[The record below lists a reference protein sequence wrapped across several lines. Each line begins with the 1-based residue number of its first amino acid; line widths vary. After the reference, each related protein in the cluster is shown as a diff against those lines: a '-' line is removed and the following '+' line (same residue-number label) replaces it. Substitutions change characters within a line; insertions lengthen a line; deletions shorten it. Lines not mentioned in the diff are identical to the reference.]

1 MEILDYTILIGSIIG
16 IVNSL
21 LLIIYSLTT
30 SKGNKLTNYL
40 FALLVFTL
48 TLRVSKSI
56 IITFSTDSHDF
67 LLTIGLSGFL
77 AIGPAFYLY
86 TKSIVS
92 KPNKLSVTALFH
104 LLPAIIFTFM
114 WVNLDFI
121 RTNADVWHIF
131 YRAILLQYMIYM
143 VLSANSIMPLKT
155 SHPKIYKNLSIIGWF
170 LLLIWFSYALNEA
183 AGFPYISGA
192 ILYSLLIYFS
202 VIILINRGYLID
214 FSAPKYAKSG
224 IDENTSSDLAI
235 KLNNLISDDSVIT
248 DSQLSMKKLSKM
260 LNTSIHATS
269 QVLNESMGATFFEV
283 LAARRIELAGKQLLE
298 QNDIPVSQIAFGVG
312 YNSLSA
318 FNTAFKKKMKV
329 TPTQYRL
336 QHGK

>member
-1 MEILDYTILIGSIIG
+1 MEFLNYTILIGSIIG

-30 SKGNKLTNYL
+30 SKGNKLTNNL
-40 FALLVFTL
+40 FAFLVFTL

-56 IITFSTDSHDF
+56 ILTYSDGIHDF

-86 TKSIVS
+86 TKSIVTKHFRIS
-92 KPNKLSVTALFH
+92 KIDLLH
-104 LLPAIIFTFM
+104 LLPAIAFTFM
-114 WVNLDFI
+114 WVTLNFI
-121 RTNADVWHIF
+121 RTNGDVWHIF
-131 YRAILLQYMIYM
+131 YRTILLQYMIYM
-143 VLSANSIMPLKT
+143 VLAANLILATKNNNLKVFRD
-155 SHPKIYKNLSIIGWF
+155 LSIIGWF
-170 LLLIWFSYALNEA
+170 LLVIWFSYTLNEV

-202 VIILINRGYLID
+202 ILILINKGYLID

-224 IDENTSSDLAI
+224 INDETSSQLSAQLD
-235 KLNNLISDDSVIT
+235 KLLSDETVIT

-260 LNTSIHATS
+260 LNASNHVTS
-269 QVLNESMGATFFEV
+269 QILNETTGSTFFEI
-283 LAARRIELAGKQLLE
+283 LANRRIQLACKLLIE
-298 QNDIPVSQIAFGVG
+298 EKDIPVSQIAFGIG

-318 FNTAFKKKMKV
+318 FNTAFKKKMTV
-329 TPTQYRL
+329 TPTQYRKK
-336 QHGK
+336 HG